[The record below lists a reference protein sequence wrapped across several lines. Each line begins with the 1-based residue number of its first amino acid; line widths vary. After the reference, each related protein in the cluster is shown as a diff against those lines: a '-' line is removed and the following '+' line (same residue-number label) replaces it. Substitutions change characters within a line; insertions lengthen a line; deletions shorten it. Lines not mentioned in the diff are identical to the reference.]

1 MEKEITD
8 KERLDFIQN
17 NKISITYLHDTKEFQ
32 MVRVIPGD
40 WIIQDLVYTKEIRA
54 GVDKMIAYNVTEQLD
69 DLRNK
74 ND

>member
-54 GVDKMIAYNVTEQLD
+54 GVDEMIAYNVTEQLD

>member
-1 MEKEITD
+1 MEREITD